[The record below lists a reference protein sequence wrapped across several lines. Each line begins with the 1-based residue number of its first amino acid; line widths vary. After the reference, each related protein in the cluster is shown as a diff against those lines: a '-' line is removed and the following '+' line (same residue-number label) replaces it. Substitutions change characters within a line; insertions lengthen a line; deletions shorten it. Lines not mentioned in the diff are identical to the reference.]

1 MHTRMPSCKASPSR
15 HRVRAACI
23 RLVACLLLAAAAPAG
38 AQNIVFVNSD
48 VEGSGCTLSH
58 AITLANF
65 ANAVAPGSIGSVTT
79 SYVGCN
85 TTPPFDFFPPSGPY
99 MLIVQIPKITLTSAD
114 NYWYGPNALPPI
126 ANDITITGAIAPG
139 NYTQLVASHI
149 GDPAPATADAF
160 RFFYVSG
167 GFSGEIETFGVPSFP
182 EAGTLTLQN
191 VVLRGGYAKGGD
203 AGYGG
208 GGAGMGGAIF
218 NQGTLQLVNV
228 SLIGNTAQGGKPGVP
243 DPTYGVN
250 WGGGGMGQDGGLTGY
265 GSDAGG
271 FGGGLG
277 TGNGTTDRST
287 GTTGSTSG
295 NGGGGG
301 GFLAGSNGGP
311 VTTYNGGAGGGLGG
325 LGGAGGTHVASS
337 PFSGTYFGGAA
348 GDGGGG
354 GGGEGITSA
363 GGGGGGFGAGGTG
376 TISFNGLGTG
386 GGGVGGGGAGG
397 GGITPENNVASGGG
411 GFGGGGG
418 GNGAGSAISGGG
430 NGGFGGGGGF
440 DGGVGGFGGQDSA
453 AHGGGGA
460 GMGGAIFNHTGTV
473 SLLNVT
479 ATGNAARGGGSGAGG
494 SGLGAVLFNLNGD
507 VKIDFSTLA
516 GNFLSGN
523 NAQAGDRGP
532 EDGTVYSLAYGNNL
546 QTGNAITAN
555 LTVNNSIVH
564 GTHADGGAG
573 SDIVVNGVDGAHANQ
588 SFVAYKG
595 QNFSALTTH
604 IGVDVHPAGSTPA
617 QTDPLLGALSVYSG
631 PNLLPVLPLGMNSPA
646 SFNADANNHC
656 LEANGATNL
665 PSDERGAARPY
676 NGMCNAGAYQFNGD
690 YIFAN
695 GVEPTL

>member
-1 MHTRMPSCKASPSR
+1 MHSHTPRWSAVSLQG
-15 HRVRAACI
+15 ALGI
-23 RLVACLLLAAAAPAG
+23 RLFACLLLAATAPAV
-38 AQNIVFVNSD
+38 AQNVVFVNSN
-48 VEGSGCTLSH
+48 VEGSGCTLAH

-65 ANAVAPGSIGSVTT
+65 ANAVAPTSIGSAAGDIG
-79 SYVGCN
+79 GCQ
-85 TTPPFDFFPPSGPY
+85 TTPPYVGLFPPSGPY
-99 MLIVQIPKITLTSAD
+99 LLIVQIPQITLTSID

-126 ANDITITGAIAPG
+126 ANDITITGFIAPG
-139 NYTQLVASHI
+139 NYTKLTASHT
-149 GDPAPATADAF
+149 GDPTPATADAF

-167 GFSGEIETFGVPSFP
+167 GFSGEVETFGVPSFP
-182 EAGTLTLQN
+182 VAGKLTLQN
-191 VVLRGGYAKGGD
+191 VVLEGGYAKGGD

-218 NQGTLQLVNV
+218 NQGTLVLTNV
-228 SLIGNTAQGGKPGVP
+228 SLIGNTAQGGRTGVG

-250 WGGGGMGQDGGLTGY
+250 WGGGGMGQNGGLTTY
-265 GSDAGG
+265 GSDGGG

-287 GTTGSTSG
+287 GSTDSTNG

-301 GFLAGSNGGP
+301 GFLAGSNGGA
-311 VTTYNGGAGGGLGG
+311 VSSNNGGAGGGAGG

-337 PFSGTYFGGAA
+337 PFSGTFYGGAA

-376 TISFNGLGTG
+376 TINFNGLGPG

-418 GNGAGSAISGGG
+418 GNGAGAPVSGGG

-440 DGGVGGFGGQDSA
+440 DGGLGGFGGQDSG

-460 GMGGAIFNHTGTV
+460 GMGGAIFNHTGSV

-479 ATGNAARGGGSGAGG
+479 ATGNAARGASGG
-494 SGLGAVLFNLNGD
+494 SGLGAVLFNLNGA
-507 VKIDFSTLA
+507 VTIDFSTLA
-516 GNFLSGN
+516 GNSLSGN
-523 NAQAGDRGP
+523 NGQAGSRGP
-532 EDGTVYSLAYGNNL
+532 EDATVYSLAYGNNI
-546 QTGNAITAN
+546 QTGNQSTAN
-555 LTVNNSIVH
+555 LTINNSIVH

-573 SDIVVNGVDGAHANQ
+573 SGIVVNVVDGAHANQ

-595 QNFSALTTH
+595 QNFSELASN
-604 IGVDVHPAGSTPA
+604 IGVAVYQAGSSPA
-617 QTDPLLGALSVYSG
+617 QTDPLLGALSTSG
-631 PNLLPVLPLGMNSPA
+631 AGSYLLPVLPLGMNSPA
-646 SFNADANNHC
+646 SFSADINNHC
-656 LEANGATNL
+656 LEADSSTTLA
-665 PSDERGAARPY
+665 SDERGAARPY
-676 NGMCNAGAYQFNGD
+676 NGMCNAGAYQFRGD

-695 GVEPTL
+695 NFEQKL